1 MENVQEKAQNKKK
14 WFTIN
19 YLEEI
24 LCISGKDSA
33 FEALYRLLFDG
44 NSSMIKEE

>member
-1 MENVQEKAQNKKK
+1 MENVQEKNKG
-14 WFTIN
+14 FTIN

-33 FEALYRLLFDG
+33 FESTL
-44 NSSMIKEE
+44 STSV